1 MEPTQ
6 LEDNELF
13 EEEPSPVKPNGNGSS
28 NKPFLI
34 GVGIL
39 GAIVVFSI
47 LAIIAYVILF
57 RPKTTSDLQNQAAE
71 IQAQNTAIS
80 LIASQTSEVEQKV
93 STQKAAPS
101 TTPVLP
107 SPTSVV
113 AMPTATSVVGSQSTS
128 VAGQDPAIRTATVAA
143 FQTQAAATLMG
154 TQVALGTQV
163 PAGTQIALGT
173 LVPQVTPTTLPT
185 AGFMDEV
192 GLPALLGAAIALII
206 IIFLVRKI
214 RFSTN

>member
-1 MEPTQ
+1 MEPNR

-13 EEEPSPVKPNGNGSS
+13 EEEPSPERPSGNSSS
-28 NKPFLI
+28 NKPFII

-39 GAIVVFSI
+39 GAVVVFSI

-57 RPKTTSDLQNQAAE
+57 RPKTTSDLQSQAAE

-80 LIASQTSEVEQKV
+80 LIASQTAVVEQKLA
-93 STQKAAPS
+93 TQKAAPS
-101 TTPVLP
+101 TTPILP

-113 AMPTATSVVGSQSTS
+113 AMPSPTSVSGSQSTS
-128 VAGQDPAIRTATVAA
+128 VAGQDPAVRTATVAA

-154 TQVALGTQV
+154 TQVSE
-163 PAGTQIALGT
+163 GTQIAQGT

-192 GLPALLGAAIALII
+192 GLPLLLGAAIALIL
-206 IIFLVRKI
+206 IIFLVRKL
-214 RFSTN
+214 RFSSN

>member
-6 LEDNELF
+6 LDDNDLF
-13 EEEPSPVKPNGNGSS
+13 EEEPSPEKPNGNGSS
-28 NKPFLI
+28 NKPFII
-34 GVGIL
+34 GVGVL

-57 RPKTTSDLQNQAAE
+57 RPKTTSDLQSQAAE

-80 LIASQTSEVEQKV
+80 LIATQTAEVEQRV

-113 AMPTATSVVGSQSTS
+113 AMPTGTSVAGSQSTS

-154 TQVALGTQV
+154 TQVS
-163 PAGTQIALGT
+163 AGTQIALGT

-192 GLPALLGAAIALII
+192 GLPALLGAAIALIV
-206 IIFLVRKI
+206 IIFLVRKL

>member
-1 MEPTQ
+1 MEPAQ
-6 LEDNELF
+6 IDDNELF
-13 EEEPSPVKPNGNGSS
+13 DEVPSPEKPKGNGSS
-28 NKPFLI
+28 NKPFI
-34 GVGIL
+34 VGVGIL

-80 LIASQTSEVEQKV
+80 MIASQTSEFEQKAA
-93 STQKAAPS
+93 TQKAAPS
-101 TTPVLP
+101 TTPVI
-107 SPTSVV
+107 STATAVV
-113 AMPTATSVVGSQSTS
+113 VMPTATSVAGSQSTS
-128 VAGQDPAIRTATVAA
+128 VAGQDPAVRTATVAA

-154 TQVALGTQV
+154 TQMPLGTQV
-163 PAGTQIALGT
+163 AQGT

-206 IIFLVRKI
+206 IILLVRKL

>member
-1 MEPTQ
+1 MEPSQ
-6 LEDNELF
+6 LDDNELF
-13 EEEPSPVKPNGNGSS
+13 EEQPAPQRPNGNGSS
-28 NKPFLI
+28 NRPFII

-39 GAIVVFSI
+39 GAVVVFSI

-57 RPKTTSDLQNQAAE
+57 RPRTTSDLQNQAAE
-71 IQAQNTAIS
+71 IQARNTAIS
-80 LIASQTSEVEQKV
+80 LIASQTAEVEQKA

-101 TTPVLP
+101 TTPVI
-107 SPTSVV
+107 PTATAVI
-113 AMPTATSVVGSQSTS
+113 AMPTATSVAGTQATS

-154 TQVALGTQV
+154 TPGSV
-163 PAGTQIALGT
+163 GTQIALGT

-192 GLPALLGAAIALII
+192 GLPALLGAAIGLIV
-206 IIFLVRKI
+206 IIFLARRL
-214 RFSTN
+214 RFSNN

>member
-1 MEPTQ
+1 MEPNQ

-13 EEEPSPVKPNGNGSS
+13 EENASIEKPEENGSN

-57 RPKTTSDLQNQAAE
+57 RPKTTSDLQSQAAE
-71 IQAQNTAIS
+71 INAQNTAIS
-80 LIASQTSEVEQKV
+80 LIASQTAEFEQKL

-101 TTPVLP
+101 TTSVV
-107 SPTSVV
+107 PTATAVV
-113 AMPTATSVVGSQSTS
+113 AMPTATSVAGSQSTS
-128 VAGQDPAIRTATVAA
+128 VAGQDPAVRTATVAA
-143 FQTQAAATLMG
+143 FQTQAAANL
-154 TQVALGTQV
+154 LGTPV
-163 PAGTQIALGT
+163 GEGT
-173 LVPQVTPTTLPT
+173 LAPQQTPTTLPT

-192 GLPALLGAAIALII
+192 GLPALLGTALALLI
-206 IIFLVRKI
+206 IIFLVRKL
-214 RFSTN
+214 RFSSN